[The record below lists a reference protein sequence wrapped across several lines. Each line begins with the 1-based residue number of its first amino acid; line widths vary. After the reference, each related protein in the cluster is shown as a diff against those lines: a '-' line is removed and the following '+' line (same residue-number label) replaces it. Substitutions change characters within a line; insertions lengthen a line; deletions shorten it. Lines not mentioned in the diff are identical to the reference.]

1 MQKLLTIALSILAFQ
16 ATSQKFTNVTPQN
29 FESLNAGAFHAGDF
43 NNDQTLDILV
53 SGAIQAIGLTRGAT
67 NIYSNQGGFSLDL
80 LQDQSLDSVF
90 ESSNLWGDFNQD
102 GLLDIVVSGWLNGP
116 LVTNMYFNNGNGQ
129 FVLNDQMEFEKLG
142 YSDLAAG
149 DLDLDGDI
157 DFVNVGFS
165 SSGARKSIIYFN
177 NGDSTFNEVD
187 DVLIGLGSGSVEL
200 ADYDRDGDLDILVS
214 GATGSVIN
222 DIDEGFTR
230 LYQNTGGQFNLSH
243 DFDPLLEG
251 EAHWIDYNVD
261 GKPDVI
267 LSGSNGTEAITKLYT
282 NNGDSFSNSGLIFNS
297 HSQVAIA
304 VGDINSDGYP
314 DVILSSTSN
323 VVDVYINN
331 RNNGFDELTGHELSG
346 SFEKDIELADL
357 DNDLDLDIMMIGTSV
372 SSIYQNEI
380 ETINSRPDAP
390 ENLQVTQGTDT
401 LTLTWDAGSDEE
413 TPTDALTYNYFIVFE
428 GDTLVFANAHTTGI
442 RKVQDAG
449 NSRVRS
455 SILSQSTPG
464 SYSLGV
470 QAIDMT
476 LNASDFTI
484 LNFRINHPPLI
495 QSVSEITID
504 EDDTVH
510 IQLSD
515 VVVVIDSDN
524 VFPDDFTFSLT
535 EGENYE
541 VEGNSIIPDE
551 DFFGELI
558 SSLRVFDGADS
569 SNVVSFSIQV
579 SPVNDPPIINNYI
592 GQAELIAGESREFTV
607 SEFDITDVD
616 NDMSDLSLSFSEGA
630 NYQAVNATISPD
642 ETFEGELMVNVVA
655 SDGVDTSEAFTFA
668 LMVDIPLFIGKRS
681 NGLKLYPNP
690 VADQF
695 HLDFDMP
702 LVIKEIELISLS
714 GKSIPIK
721 WRDAMID
728 VSHINP
734 GNYFVVIKDINGE
747 QITKRI
753 VIK

>member
-1 MQKLLTIALSILAFQ
+1 MQKLLTIALCFWAFQ
-16 ATSQKFTNVTPQN
+16 ATSQNFTNVTPEN
-29 FESLNAGAFHAGDF
+29 FESLNTGAFHAGDF

-67 NIYSNQGGFSLDL
+67 NIYSNQGDFSLDL
-80 LQDQSLDSVF
+80 LQGQSLDSVF

-129 FVLNDQMEFEKLG
+129 FVLNEQMEFEKLG

-157 DFVNVGFS
+157 DFINIGFS
-165 SSGARKSIIYFN
+165 SSGARKSILYFN
-177 NGDSTFNEVD
+177 NGDSTFNAVD

-200 ADYDRDGDLDILVS
+200 ADYDRDGDLDILIS
-214 GATGSVIN
+214 GATGSVVN

-230 LYQNTGGQFNLSH
+230 LYQNTEGQFNLAH

-267 LSGSNGTEAITKLYT
+267 LSGSNGTDAITKLYT

-297 HSQVAIA
+297 YSQVAIG

-323 VVDVYINN
+323 VDVYINN

-346 SFEKDIELADL
+346 AFERDIELADL
-357 DNDLDLDIMMIGTSV
+357 DNDMDLDIMMIGTSV

-401 LTLTWDAGSDEE
+401 LTFTWDLGSDEE
-413 TPTDALTYNYFIVFE
+413 TPSASLTYNYFLAFDE
-428 GDTLVFANAHTTGI
+428 DTLVFPNSHPNGF
-442 RKVQDAG
+442 RKIQDAG
-449 NSRVRS
+449 NVRLRS
-455 SILSQSTPG
+455 AIVNQSTPG

-476 LNASDFTI
+476 LNASAFTI
-484 LNFRINHPPLI
+484 LNFSINHPPLI
-495 QSVSEITID
+495 ESVAEITIE
-504 EDDTVH
+504 EDDTLH
-510 IQLSD
+510 FQLSD
-515 VVVVIDSDN
+515 VVVIDSDN
-524 VFPDDFTFSLT
+524 VFPDDFTFSLAG
-535 EGENYE
+535 GENYE
-541 VEGNSIIPDE
+541 VDGNSIIPNE
-551 DFFGELI
+551 DFFGELT

-569 SNVVSFSIQV
+569 SNIVSFSVQI

-592 GQAELIAGESREFTV
+592 GQAELVAGESREFTV

-616 NDMSDLSLSFSEGA
+616 NDMRDLSLSFSEGA
-630 NYQAVNATISPD
+630 NYQAVNATITPD

-655 SDGVDTSEAFTFA
+655 SDGADMSEAFTIA
-668 LMVDIPLFIGKRS
+668 LMVDIPLFLGERS
-681 NGLKLYPNP
+681 NGIKLFPNP

-695 HLDFDMP
+695 HLDFDTP
-702 LVIKEIELISLS
+702 LVIKKIELISLS
-714 GKSIPIK
+714 GRSIPIK
-721 WRDAMID
+721 SSDAMID

-734 GNYFVVIKDINGE
+734 GNYFVVIEDVNGE

-753 VIK
+753 IIK